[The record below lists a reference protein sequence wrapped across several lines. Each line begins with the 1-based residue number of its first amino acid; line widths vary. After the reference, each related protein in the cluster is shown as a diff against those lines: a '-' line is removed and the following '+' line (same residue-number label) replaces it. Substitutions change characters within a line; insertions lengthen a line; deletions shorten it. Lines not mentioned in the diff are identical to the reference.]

1 MRLGR
6 RAGYF
11 IRRLGFKTKT
21 LLSILIKVM
30 HTMPKLPLTPAALR
44 LRFLLVALQQVV
56 IVLIA
61 CFVLAFIFWMI
72 RVALARNGI
81 AFDLNFLTQP
91 AGFNISE
98 GLTLTWDGLKSVES
112 DHSNLQTLLAGL
124 GNTLKA
130 AVLAIIASTLVGILL
145 GIARL
150 SHNWLVRQ
158 LSFVLIE
165 CVRNT
170 PLLIQLVF
178 WYFVVVLKLPALH
191 DAAQGFAVILASQQG
206 IFLPG
211 IALNNEASWI
221 SLSALGLSL
230 LLTVA
235 TWFFANWR
243 KVLLIASVVT
253 WLMVWLMGFPLTTY
267 MPEVDG
273 FVITAGMSISPE
285 FAAILL
291 GLSLYS
297 AAFIA
302 EIVRGAMLSLAKG
315 QWEACAA
322 LGMSRSQ
329 TLRDVI
335 VPQVWRIILPALGNQ
350 YISLTKN
357 TSLGI
362 AIGYPDLFNVYGTV
376 ANQSGRALEGVLVA
390 MFAYLLLSWLISA
403 LVNGLNRREQRLGKN

>member
-1 MRLGR
+1 
-6 RAGYF
+6 
-11 IRRLGFKTKT
+11 
-21 LLSILIKVM
+21 
-30 HTMPKLPLTPAALR
+30 MPKLPLTPAALR
-44 LRFLLVALQQVV
+44 LRFFLVALQQAV
-56 IVLIA
+56 IVLITFA
-61 CFVLAFIFWMI
+61 VLAFIFWMI

-98 GLTLTWDGLKSVES
+98 GLTFTWDGLKSVES
-112 DHSNLQTLLAGL
+112 EHSNLQTLVAGL

-130 AVLAIIASTLVGILL
+130 AMLAIIASTLVGILL
-145 GIARL
+145 GISRL

-158 LSFVLIE
+158 LGFVLIE

-178 WYFVVVLKLPALH
+178 WYFAVVLKLPELH
-191 DAAQGFAVILASQQG
+191 DAAQGFSVILASQQG

-230 LLTVA
+230 LTVVIC
-235 TWFFANWR
+235 FFANWR
-243 KVLLIASVVT
+243 KALLIASVVA
-253 WLMVWLMGFPLTTY
+253 WLIVVLMGFPLTTY
-267 MPEVDG
+267 MPKVDG
-273 FVITAGMSISPE
+273 FVVTASMSISPE

-291 GLSLYS
+291 GLGLYS

-302 EIVRGAMLSLAKG
+302 EIVRGAMLSLPKG

-322 LGMSRSQ
+322 LGMSRNQ

-350 YISLTKN
+350 YISLSKN

-403 LVNGLNRREQRLGKN
+403 LVNGLNRRGQRLGKH